1 MATALETDATKAP
14 AASHNGRS
22 GVAEP
27 DKPSPKKKIVL
38 SIVGVLALILVF
50 WGFQKWLYGRSH
62 QTTDNAQ
69 VDGHIVPVL
78 AKVGGYVKTVN
89 VSENDH
95 VKAGQLLVQLDDA
108 DYRVRFQQAQAD
120 LAAAEATG
128 GGGGFSGQAQSQVQ
142 SAAGQ
147 RAALDAQIGAA
158 RANANRA
165 DLDLAR
171 ARELAAKQII
181 SKQQLDAAQASAEVA
196 HANLLAAQRQASAA
210 GGTVNT
216 AEAGVRVANART
228 LAARAAAENA
238 QLQLD
243 YTRITAPASGEVSR
257 KQVEVGQLVAGGQPL
272 MSIVADTG
280 FWVTANF
287 KETQLAKIR
296 PGQPVEFEIDAYGGC
311 VGEGKVA
318 SVSGATGAKFA
329 LLPPDNATGNFTKV
343 VQRVPVRIAVTKP
356 CPGYPLRPGLS
367 AVVHIDTFNR

>member
-1 MATALETDATKAP
+1 MATAIESDAPAP
-14 AASHNGRS
+14 AASRNGRTAS
-22 GVAEP
+22 AEP
-27 DKPSPKKKIVL
+27 DKPSPKKKIIL
-38 SIVGVLALILVF
+38 SIVGVLALILLF
-50 WGFQKWLYGRSH
+50 WGFQKWNYGRSH
-62 QTTDNAQ
+62 QSTDNAQ

-95 VKAGQLLVQLDDA
+95 VNAGQLLVQLDDA

-120 LAAAEATG
+120 LAAAEATA

-142 SAAGQ
+142 SASGQ
-147 RAALDAQIGAA
+147 RAALDAQVGAA
-158 RANANRA
+158 LANANKA
-165 DLDLAR
+165 QQDLAR
-171 ARELAAKQII
+171 ARELADKQII
-181 SKQQLDAAQASAEVA
+181 SKQQLDAAQATAAVA
-196 HANLLAAQRQASAA
+196 QANLLAAQRQASAA

-257 KQVEVGQLVAGGQPL
+257 KQVEVGQLVAAGQPL

-280 FWVTANF
+280 MWVTANF
-287 KETQLAKIR
+287 KETQLATIR

-356 CPGYPLRPGLS
+356 CPGHALRPGLS
-367 AVVHIDTFNR
+367 AVVHISTSSR